1 MTRRRLLSLPA
12 PPDPAIPVVPGR
24 LVPGRLVPGRSRA
37 RPGRRLAPAAVG
49 VSALLVLAAPDA
61 ALAASAGAAARAAAE
76 DDRLERLP
84 EEHRLW
90 LEEEVVYIITP
101 PEREVFLGL
110 ESHEEREYFIE
121 AFWDRRD
128 PFPATP
134 ENEFRDEHYERIAY
148 ANRFLGRDAPR
159 PGWQTD
165 RGRHWIILGEPRT
178 REVFEGRNEVVSMD
192 LWIYDGDTSLG
203 LPPRFNLLFFKEN
216 DVGEYQLYDP
226 WGDGPDALVARGE
239 LLRNRQHQAVD
250 LLETVS
256 MDVARASLVVDLT
269 DPHAD
274 FLSAT
279 NTISPQLQTV
289 RPSMSTG
296 RNFLDISNSPHR
308 RVDLDEIEGYL
319 RYGDRVTSEY
329 SFRFV
334 ESRSDFR
341 VLLGPRNTPFVHY
354 SVALAWEDFTLELDE
369 RENLY
374 RTTLEV
380 ETEVRT
386 AEGQLVAI
394 QRNEPAIELTE
405 SQYQAAGGSP
415 FAYRDNLP
423 LIPGDYE
430 VSVLLRNRVTR
441 QYTVATAEVRVPG
454 TGGAE
459 PGLADPVL
467 AYRLDE
473 PSAAAASPG
482 APRFGTF
489 EFGGAVLEPSIG
501 GVFSASETL
510 TAAVQAVNPPPDAQ
524 VRLRIAPEQLPD
536 SASVDETAEPEVGP
550 PVAEE
555 TAPAGAAASPPIV
568 EFPLAGI
575 PAGRYRLTA
584 ELLDAEGAV
593 TARRDAPFSISPR
606 AAVARPAFIVRRSFG
621 AHIPGLLALTL
632 GEQFMARGR
641 IHEATVALREAS
653 VNPDLPMA
661 RWKLASALLFAR
673 DADGALDLLLPL
685 EAEHPNE
692 IEVVEGVGFGYYLRR
707 ECGEALPRLEHALTL
722 RAPDISL
729 LNAVGDCLEEEGE
742 TARAEEIFTRS
753 LELNPEQ
760 TAVADR
766 LAGLRGPAGRR

>member
-1 MTRRRLLSLPA
+1 MTRLRILSPPA
-12 PPDPAIPVVPGR
+12 PAHPVVPAA
-24 LVPGRLVPGRSRA
+24 PDRSRA
-37 RPGRRLAPAAVG
+37 RPRRFAPAAVG
-49 VSALLVLAAPDA
+49 AAALLVFAAPDPP
-61 ALAASAGAAARAAAE
+61 LAGAAARVGAE

-84 EEHRLW
+84 EEHRVW

-178 REVFEGRNEVVSMD
+178 REVFEGRNEVVSID
-192 LWIYDGDTSLG
+192 LWIYDGDTALG

-279 NTISPQLQTV
+279 NTIAPRLQTV

-296 RNFLDISNSPHR
+296 RNFLDISNSPYR

-334 ESRSDFR
+334 NSRSDFR
-341 VLLGPRNTPFVHY
+341 VLLGPRNTPFLHY
-354 SVALAWEDFTLELDE
+354 SVALAPEDFTLELDD

-405 SQYQAAGGSP
+405 SQQQTADGSP

-430 VSVLLRNRVTR
+430 VSVLLRNRATR

-467 AYRLDE
+467 AYRQD
-473 PSAAAASPG
+473 PSSAD

-489 EFGGAVLEPSIG
+489 EFSGDVLEPAIG
-501 GVFSASETL
+501 GVFAASDTL

-524 VRLRIAPEQLPD
+524 IRLRLAPEHLPD
-536 SASVDETAEPEVGP
+536 SASVDEPAEPALGP
-550 PVAEE
+550 PIAEE
-555 TAPAGAAASPPIV
+555 TKPAGAAAAPPIV
-568 EFPLAGI
+568 DFPLAGI

-584 ELLDAEGAV
+584 DLLDADGAV
-593 TARRDAPFSISPR
+593 AARREAPFSISPR
-606 AAVARPAFIVRRSFG
+606 AAVDRPGFIVRRSFG
-621 AHIPGLLALTL
+621 AHIPGQLALTL
-632 GEQFMARGR
+632 GQQFMARGR

-653 VNPDLPMA
+653 VNPALPMA
-661 RWKLASALLFAR
+661 RWKLARALLFAR

-766 LAGLRGPAGRR
+766 LAGLREPAERR